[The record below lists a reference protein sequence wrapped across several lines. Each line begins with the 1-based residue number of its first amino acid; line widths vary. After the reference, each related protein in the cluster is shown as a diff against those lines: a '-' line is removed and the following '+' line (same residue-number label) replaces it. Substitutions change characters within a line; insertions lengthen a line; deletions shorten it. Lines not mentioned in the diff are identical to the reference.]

1 VRESLRQ
8 KRLRLAVS
16 VTRARTSARTRL
28 RLARRRSRDVA
39 IAREHPWPR
48 VIPIAGL
55 PKAGGTWLAELL
67 AEVPGYACR
76 RYRDADGCT
85 LEHDVCPGVFESLP
99 PDRLSVIKL
108 HTRPSPGNV
117 ALFERLGLK
126 AVVLHR
132 DLRDH
137 CVSRMYHVLAD
148 PYHRHNAL
156 YTELPRHEALSHSIA
171 VTLDE
176 YVPWVAGWRELTGRS
191 GLFLE
196 LRYEELRAAP
206 AETLARVLGFF
217 EIDLPAGT
225 PEAIVERVRRRT
237 RFDLSPRA
245 LAAGATARRGV
256 VGDWRNHFGP
266 EHVAQFRAG
275 MRDVTCASESGAEAG
290 TQRSRS
296 GRSRSAPRS
305 RA

>member
-1 VRESLRQ
+1 
-8 KRLRLAVS
+8 
-16 VTRARTSARTRL
+16 
-28 RLARRRSRDVA
+28 
-39 IAREHPWPR
+39 
-48 VIPIAGL
+48 
-55 PKAGGTWLAELL
+55 
-67 AEVPGYACR
+67 
-76 RYRDADGCT
+76 
-85 LEHDVCPGVFESLP
+85 
-99 PDRLSVIKL
+99 
-108 HTRPSPGNV
+108 
-117 ALFERLGLK
+117 
-126 AVVLHR
+126 
-132 DLRDH
+132 
-137 CVSRMYHVLAD
+137 D
-148 PYHRHNAL
+148 PHHRHNAL

-196 LRYEELRAAP
+196 L
-206 AETLARVLGFF
+206 
-217 EIDLPAGT
+217 DLPAGT

-290 TQRSRS
+290 TQRTRS

-305 RA
+305 